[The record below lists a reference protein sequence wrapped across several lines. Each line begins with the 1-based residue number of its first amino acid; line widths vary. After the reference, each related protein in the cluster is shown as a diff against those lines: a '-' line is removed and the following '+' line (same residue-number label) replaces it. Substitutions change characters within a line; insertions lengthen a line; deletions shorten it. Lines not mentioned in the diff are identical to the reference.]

1 MKETNYTKNIKA
13 GEVVIVNGTQI
24 EVNEN
29 CGDGSFYGTDP
40 DGGDIDFTTE
50 QITAI
55 CP

>member
-13 GEVVIVNGTQI
+13 GEVVIVNGIQI